1 MRHWTCTLFLLLA
14 TWLQGQVRINEVQCT
29 RSPNSDGSGAAG
41 DWVELYNAGS
51 KTVDLGGYRL
61 VLNGLTQRLKPG
73 LSIAPKDVCVLW
85 CDRASDLGADHVDL
99 QFPRSGG
106 ALLLIAPNGSTVL
119 DLFPH
124 TAHVEVVTR
133 FDRT

>member
-61 VLNGLTQRLKPG
+61 VLNGLTQRLKPDL
-73 LSIAPKDVCVLW
+73 LSLIHNLRRR
-85 CDRASDLGADHVDL
+85 RAS
-99 QFPRSGG
+99 
-106 ALLLIAPNGSTVL
+106 
-119 DLFPH
+119 
-124 TAHVEVVTR
+124 
-133 FDRT
+133 